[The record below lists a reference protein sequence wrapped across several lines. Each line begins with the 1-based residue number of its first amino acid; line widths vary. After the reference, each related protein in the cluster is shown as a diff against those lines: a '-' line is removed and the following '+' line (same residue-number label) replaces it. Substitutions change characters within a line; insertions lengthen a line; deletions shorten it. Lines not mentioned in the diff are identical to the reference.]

1 MTVVVA
7 KPEIKPKSF
16 HFQSMCSFNTPCHK
30 LQSQYGLKSK
40 EHLNNWFLISKC
52 VLIACVCVCVKYIE
66 FSFSVQLQLS
76 FSLLKVGKDSRGGK
90 HWEEDIVLKFPQIKT
105 LFVACG

>member
-1 MTVVVA
+1 MPQIAVSIWA
-7 KPEIKPKSF
+7 KVKRTLEQLVF
-16 HFQSMCSFNTPCHK
+16 D
-30 LQSQYGLKSK
+30 LKVC
-40 EHLNNWFLISKC
+40 FDC
-52 VLIACVCVCVKYIE
+52 VCVCVCVKYIE

-90 HWEEDIVLKFPQIKT
+90 HWEEDIVLKFPQIKA